1 MKLRDKNFS
10 KNILKNKQN
19 KLLKHSTIINICDV
33 NNVKNFVIKAIK
45 DNNEFE
51 FNFPKNTKIKY
62 YKKNI

>member
-1 MKLRDKNFS
+1 MPKKAIS
-10 KNILKNKQN
+10 
-19 KLLKHSTIINICDV
+19 ICE
-33 NNVKNFVIKAIK
+33 IEAIK